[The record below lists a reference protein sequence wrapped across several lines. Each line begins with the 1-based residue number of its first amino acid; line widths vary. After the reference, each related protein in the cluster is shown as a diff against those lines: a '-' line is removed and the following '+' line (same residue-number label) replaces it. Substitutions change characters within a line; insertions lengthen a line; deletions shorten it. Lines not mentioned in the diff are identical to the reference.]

1 MQRLVNVLKNLD
13 LYPKSNRKLL
23 KSISEGADIRFAFL
37 NDHCDDVGND
47 LRDGKN
53 RYKKIIC

>member
-37 NDHCDDVGND
+37 NDHCDDM
-47 LRDGKN
+47 RDGKN